1 MTGENNARYF
11 DDFIAADG
19 CKEMNAGTRRLDYA
33 VAVNKSDQLNAGI
46 ARRGNDGRYFDD
58 LHLSNGCNEVNAG
71 TCRLNYAVEKIEST
85 KMQQ

>member
-1 MTGENNARYF
+1 MP
-11 DDFIAADG
+11 
-19 CKEMNAGTRRLDYA
+19 L
-33 VAVNKSDQLNAGI
+33 NKLDQLNAGI
-46 ARRGNDGRYFDD
+46 ARRGNNGRYFDD